1 MKLTFRTFKIK
12 NGAWL
17 TYLVQLAGSLIV
29 SIAFGSILV
38 IAVGENP
45 FNVYSALISQAFL
58 SPLGLGIAI
67 QRATPLILTSAAAVL
82 AFKGGAINMGIE
94 GQFLVG
100 GAIAALVASA
110 LPEMPSVLAI
120 AIIVVFC
127 ALGGAFAG
135 WIPAF
140 FRMVS
145 GVNEVITGM
154 IANLVVPPLMSF
166 ILGSIMRLPFMQM
179 FRGGGGRGVPEWS
192 RFAQFA
198 ELTDGGFGSGTR
210 ANTGIFLAVFVV
222 IVLAYVFKRSK
233 IGYEIRIS
241 SANFMMAEYSGI
253 NARRSFYLT
262 LMLSGAI
269 AAIGGATEVLGVWR
283 GYSSGGLAQI
293 GYNGL
298 LVALAGGNNFL
309 GALTAASI
317 YGGLQ
322 SGAMNASWTTSIP
335 RPLIDVLVEI
345 LIVFAAVPSMR
356 LFFSGSGQDDSE
368 RLGSKFT
375 HMDKL

>member
-1 MKLTFRTFKIK
+1 MKLFYQKWRA
-12 NGAWL
+12 NDNVWL
-17 TYLVQLAGSLIV
+17 TYLLQLMGSLGIG
-29 SIAFGSILV
+29 IFFGSILI
-38 IAVGENP
+38 IAVGEKP
-45 FNVYSALISQAFL
+45 LEVYSALITQAFF

-100 GAIAALVASA
+100 GVVAGILGSA
-110 LPEMPSVLAI
+110 MPEMPVYVTLP
-120 AIIVVFC
+120 IILVFC
-127 ALGGAFAG
+127 ALGGALAG

-154 IANLVVPPLMSF
+154 IANLVVPTLFSF
-166 ILGSIMRLPFMQM
+166 VLGFIMRLPFLQM
-179 FRGGGGRGVPEWS
+179 FRSAGSGRGIPVWS
-192 RFAQFA
+192 QFAQFA
-198 ELTDGGFGSGTR
+198 EITNGGFGRGTR
-210 ANTGIFLAVFVV
+210 ANTGIFLAIMVLVF
-222 IVLAYVFKRSK
+222 LAYAFKRSK

-241 SANFMMAEYSGI
+241 SASFLMAEFSGI
-253 NARRSFYLT
+253 DARRSFYVT
-262 LMLSGAI
+262 MMLSGAI

-283 GYSSGGLAQI
+283 GYNSGGLAQI
-293 GYNGL
+293 GYNGV

-309 GALTAASI
+309 GALAAASI
-317 YGGLQ
+317 FGGLQ

-345 LIVFAAVPSMR
+345 LIIFAAIPSMR
-356 LFFSGSGQDDSE
+356 LFFSGSGNDE
-368 RLGSKFT
+368 GEILGSKFT
-375 HMDKL
+375 HTG